1 MLLLEW
7 TAAPCFNPRAPEGAR
22 RNMGVAR
29 MALTEFQST
38 RPRRGATPS
47 SVQPQPILTCFN
59 PRAPEGA
66 RLCVRLDGSQG
77 IHVSIHAPPKGRD
90 CMEFEELHVI
100 IEFQSTRPRRGAT
113 ARLMLLAGHRL
124 FQSTRP
130 RRGAMWSISNST
142 LILARRFQS
151 TRPRRG
157 AIRVL
162 AREEGEVISRLVS
175 IHAPPEGRD
184 LAEGGQYRLIS
195 LILVSIHA
203 PPEGRDQTGLSTH
216 NSQRHKCFNPRAP
229 GGAR

>member
-113 ARLMLLAGHRL
+113 GEADVAGRTQVVSIHAPPEGRDVIILIFILIIIRFNPRAPGGARLDAVCGNVIHDW

-130 RRGAMWSISNST
+130 RRGAMWPKVG
-142 LILARRFQS
+142 RRMM
-151 TRPRRG
+151 T
-157 AIRVL
+157 
-162 AREEGEVISRLVS
+162 
-175 IHAPPEGRD
+175 
-184 LAEGGQYRLIS
+184 
-195 LILVSIHA
+195 
-203 PPEGRDQTGLSTH
+203 T
-216 NSQRHKCFNPRAP
+216 CFNPRAP
-229 GGAR
+229 GGARSNQIVNAHRHRVSFNPRAPGGARY